1 MKLGYYTKDSSVLR
15 DASVVEMFSA
25 LRSGGCECYSVDSG
39 QGLAPDTD
47 ALLAIGGDG
56 TFLSASHIAA
66 MTGVPVLGVNQGR
79 LGFLSEN
86 KPLDVAGILPVGGRV
101 ESRTMLSAEYGPE
114 KPLLA
119 LNEVSVSR
127 VGASMLGI
135 DVCLDGQSLP
145 TYWADGLLVST
156 SSGST
161 AYSLSAGG
169 PICFPDSK
177 VLIITP
183 IAPHNLNVRPLVI
196 PESSEVVITL
206 KSRDSRVVLS
216 ADTVRTVVPSSVRLR
231 VKALP
236 EALKILDA
244 GHSSFIEALSSKLF
258 WGEDVRN
265 IR

>member
-1 MKLGYYTKDSSVLR
+1 MKLGYYTKDPAVLK
-15 DASVVEMFSA
+15 DACIVEMFSS
-25 LRSGGCECYSVDSG
+25 LRSVGCECYSVDSAG
-39 QGLAPDTD
+39 GLSPGTE

-66 MTGVPVLGVNQGR
+66 MTGVPVLGVNHGR

-86 KPLDVAGILPVGGRV
+86 KPEDVAGILTGDGLV
-101 ESRTMLSAEYGPE
+101 ESRTMLSAEYGSD
-114 KPLLA
+114 KSLLA

-135 DVCLDGQSLP
+135 DVCLNGQVLP

-183 IAPHNLNVRPLVI
+183 IAPHNLNVRPLVV
-196 PESSEVVITL
+196 PEMSEVVITL
-206 KSRDSRVVLS
+206 KSRDSKLVLS

-231 VKALP
+231 VRALP

-244 GHSSFIEALSSKLF
+244 GHSSFIEALSNKLF

-265 IR
+265 FK